1 MSGRGGGRGGAQRPP
16 IAPPRAPRGPRG
28 GLVPRGGGRA
38 AARGRGG
45 AGRAPSSAPADGR
58 RQTTF
63 APPLVVPR
71 PGEEI
76 EISGRWWNG
85 AAPAER
91 NALYPVKVLQNAPNH
106 LFAGRA
112 APGVRIDLLDALG
125 GRTIEGSGGWM
136 TLKCYNDYKAEH
148 ETRVEEQRVS
158 AIAAR
163 LIGGD
168 AAAGGGGGEGGD
180 AGDAGESEA
189 PAAPARYASLIRKFF
204 EYTGV

>member
-1 MSGRGGGRGGAQRPP
+1 M
-16 IAPPRAPRGPRG
+16 
-28 GLVPRGGGRA
+28 
-38 AARGRGG
+38 
-45 AGRAPSSAPADGR
+45 
-58 RQTTF
+58 
-63 APPLVVPR
+63 
-71 PGEEI
+71 
-76 EISGRWWNG
+76 
-85 AAPAER
+85 
-91 NALYPVKVLQNAPNH
+91 
-106 LFAGRA
+106 
-112 APGVRIDLLDALG
+112 RIDLLDALG

-180 AGDAGESEA
+180 AGQLEA
-189 PAAPARYASLIRKFF
+189 PVGPARYASLIRKFF